1 MTRTDNAAQETYW
14 ILRQDQLECLT
25 SPVRADILDHLSGRG
40 PLTVRDLSASLG
52 RKPSSL
58 YYHLE
63 ILVETGLV
71 VVAGEDTSGR
81 RPEVLYRAL
90 APRMRARRALGE
102 PANRTIMSQ
111 MAEAALRQAVRD
123 FERGLA
129 RDDAKTE
136 GPERTLGF
144 YRSVNRCDPAT
155 LAKVNEHLDEIAELL
170 WSARDEE
177 EPLLT
182 FAWAMAPTR

>member
-81 RPEVLYRAL
+81 RPEVIYRAL

-102 PANRTIMSQ
+102 PANRAIMSQ
-111 MAEAALRQAVRD
+111 MAEAALRQAARD

-129 RDDAKTE
+129 RDDALTE

-144 YRSVNRCDPAT
+144 YRTVSRCDPAT
-155 LAKVNEHLDEIAELL
+155 LAEVNAHLEAIAELL
-170 WSARDEE
+170 WSARDETQ
-177 EPLLT
+177 PLLT
-182 FAWAMAPTR
+182 LAWAMAPTR